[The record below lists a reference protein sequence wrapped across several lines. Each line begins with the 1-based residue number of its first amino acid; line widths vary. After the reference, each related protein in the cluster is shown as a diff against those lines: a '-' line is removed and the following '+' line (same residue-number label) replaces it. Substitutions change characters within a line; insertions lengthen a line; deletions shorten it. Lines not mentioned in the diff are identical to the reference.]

1 MTTIRQALVWLHATQ
16 TFLRLPVAPSGRP
29 YRPAYFTK
37 RDWLG
42 ALAWENRRVS
52 IRLSRCSACIGC
64 GNNLPADS
72 TGDHIV
78 PISRGGPQ
86 GAQNYLPLCRSC
98 NSRKGS
104 RDLFDWWHRQKR
116 GVYELPADVIVAYA
130 RLTFCWYRDRGQLDN
145 EAPPFLAESAMHY
158 LDSLPSSAHRAA
170 VVALPLPQQRQGGL
184 W

>member
-1 MTTIRQALVWLHATQ
+1 MPRGRTDDSMTTIRQALVWLHATQ

-29 YRPAYFTK
+29 YGPAYFTK

-104 RDLFDWWHRQKR
+104 RDLFDWWHR
-116 GVYELPADVIVAYA
+116 
-130 RLTFCWYRDRGQLDN
+130 DRGQLDN